1 MPRSL
6 AAVSFFCATRRKP
19 PQPCFRIFLERFSLF
34 RARPGRFWGYTSG
47 WGRGEQFAG
56 TKKLAGRI
64 TRLGRG
70 LVPTFRG
77 PQVAAAHHLRT
88 WPPVVA
94 RGQGS
99 AG

>member
-1 MPRSL
+1 MQH
-6 AAVSFFCATRRKP
+6 KP
-19 PQPCFRIFLERFSLF
+19 PLPCFRIFLERFSLF
-34 RARPGRFWGYTSG
+34 RARPGCFSKYIGQ

-64 TRLGRG
+64 TRLGRE
-70 LVPTFRG
+70 LVPAFQGR
-77 PQVAAAHHLRT
+77 QVVAVHHLRT

-99 AG
+99 VG